1 MKNYVIIGNSTAA
14 IYCAEAIRSEDK
26 TGNITIISDEPHHT
40 YGRPLISYLLYGKT
54 DLQRM
59 KYRPDDWYEVN
70 KIDKKLGVKAVKIDA
85 DKKCVLLETGEK
97 VPYDKLLVATGSRPF
112 VPPMP
117 GLEEVKEKYSFM
129 TLNDALAMEKNF
141 TAADDVLVIGAGLI
155 GLKCL
160 EGIYH
165 RVKSVSVVDMANRV
179 LPSIL
184 DETGSAIVQ
193 KNLEEMGVR
202 FYLSDSAARFT
213 ENTALLKS
221 GKELSFTKLVLA
233 VGVRPNIELV
243 KEAGG
248 ACDKGIRTDDKQ
260 KTSLPDVYAA
270 GDCVTSHDI
279 AADCDRI
286 LALLPNAA
294 YQGKTAG
301 LNMAGKETVFDNA
314 VPMNAMGLFDLH
326 MITAGVYE
334 GESYE
339 ERGENTYKKLFW
351 KDNLLKGFILIGNVE
366 RAGIYTSLLRNR
378 TPLDS
383 VDFEL
388 LKKDPRLAAFSIEYR
403 REKLTKKV

>member
-14 IYCAEAIRSEDK
+14 INCVEAIRTADK
-26 TGNITIISDEPHHT
+26 AGKITVISDETHHT
-40 YGRPLISYLLYGKT
+40 YGRPLISYLLCGRT

-70 KIDKKLGVKAVKIDA
+70 NAEKKFGVKAVRISPDEKF
-85 DKKCVLLETGEK
+85 VLLNTGEK
-97 VPYDKLLVATGSRPF
+97 IPYDKLLVATGSRPF
-112 VPPMP
+112 IPPMP
-117 GLEEVKEKYSFM
+117 GLDEIEEKYFFM
-129 TLNDALAMEKNF
+129 TLDDALAMERDFDK
-141 TAADDVLVIGAGLI
+141 TDDVLIVGAGLI

-160 EGIYH
+160 EGILD

-193 KNLEEMGVR
+193 KSLEARGVK
-202 FYLSDSAARFT
+202 FFLSDSAAQFKER
-213 ENTALLKS
+213 TAVLKS
-221 GKELSFTKLVLA
+221 GKEVRFTKLVLA

-248 ACDKGIRTDDKQ
+248 VCDRGIRTDNTQ
-260 KTSLPDVYAA
+260 LTSLSDVYAA
-270 GDCVTSHDI
+270 GDCTTSHDI
-279 AADCDRI
+279 AADTDRI

-301 LNMAGKETVFDNA
+301 LNMAGEKSVFDNA
-314 VPMNAMGLFDLH
+314 VPMNAMGLFELH

-339 ERGENTYKKLFW
+339 EREGDNYKKLFY
-351 KDNLLKGFILIGNVE
+351 KDNLLKGFILIGNIE
-366 RAGIYTSLLRNR
+366 RAGIYTSLLRNK
-378 TPLDS
+378 TPLDG
-383 VDFEL
+383 VNFEQ
-388 LKKDPRLAAFSIEYR
+388 LKKSPALAAFSTEYR

>member
-14 IYCAEAIRSEDK
+14 VNCVEAIRTADQ
-26 TGNITIISDEPHHT
+26 TGKITLVSDEPHHT

-59 KYRPDDWYEVN
+59 KYRPDDWYETN
-70 KIDKKLGVKAVKIDA
+70 KVDKKLGVKAVKIEP
-85 DKKCVLLETGEK
+85 KQKYVLLETGEK
-97 VPYDKLLVATGSRPF
+97 IPYDKLLVSTGSRPF

-117 GLEEVKEKYSFM
+117 GLDEVKEKYFFM
-129 TLNDALAMEKNF
+129 TLDDALMIEKNF
-141 TAADDVLVIGAGLI
+141 TKEDDVLIVGAGLI

-193 KNLEEMGVR
+193 RSLEEKGVR
-202 FYLSDSAARFT
+202 FFLSDSAAQFT
-213 ENTALLKS
+213 ENTAVLKS
-221 GKELSFTKLVLA
+221 GKRIPFTRLVLA

-248 ACDKGIRTDDKQ
+248 ACDRGIGTDNTQ

-270 GDCVTSHDI
+270 GDCTTSHDI
-279 AADCDRI
+279 TADTDRI

-301 LNMAGKETVFDNA
+301 LNMAGVEASFDNA

-326 MITAGVYE
+326 MITAGTYE

-339 ERGENTYKKLFW
+339 ESGENGYKKLFY

-378 TPLDS
+378 TPLDG
-383 VDFEL
+383 VDFGL
-388 LKKDPRLAAFSIEYR
+388 LKRAPALAAFSAEYR
-403 REKLTKKV
+403 REKLSKKV